1 MKTLQKYA
9 TLPLILTL
17 GIAAWYFI
25 FHLLPGY
32 DIKTA
37 SGGLESLDTRWS
49 YTRFDVAQLFS
60 ALNTNGQRLYKDFLL
75 METIY
80 PLIYGSLLIMSMV
93 YLKGKMGRLGKIT
106 AWMSF
111 LPLSVVLLDYAE
123 NINTWQMLASFPTLS
138 ESAVRFGSTVTMLKW
153 YSASICTGL
162 VICDILAVTWRN
174 LLWKWKQGSR

>member
-1 MKTLQKYA
+1 MKILRKIA

-17 GIAAWYFI
+17 GIAFWYFV

-37 SGGLESLDTRWS
+37 SGGLESLDIRWS
-49 YTRFDVAQLFS
+49 YTHSDVTQLFS
-60 ALNTNGQRLYKDFLL
+60 ALDTSGQRIYKDFLL
-75 METIY
+75 MEMFY
-80 PLIYGSLLIMSMV
+80 PLIYGSLLILSMV

-106 AWMSF
+106 AWMSL

-123 NINTWQMLASFPTLS
+123 NLNTWQMLSSFPTLS
-138 ESAVRFGSTVTMLKW
+138 ESAVRLGSTITMLKW

-162 VICDILAVTWRN
+162 VICDLLAVLWRN
-174 LLWKWKQGSR
+174 LLWKWRQVDR